1 MLVTVGAS
9 YRPNITHSTRKA
21 AMVAISLI
29 IMQFIQ
35 FWTSFNSIFC
45 KAINMSIISIAHTR
59 VFLVDIKIADNFV
72 EKQGIKP
79 PQKNGN
85 AKHLRAEG
93 KIARGGE
100 KKKSMP

>member
-21 AMVAISLI
+21 VMVAISLI

-59 VFLVDIKIADNFV
+59 VFLVDIKIPDNFV
-72 EKQGIKP
+72 EKQGIIKP
-79 PQKNGN
+79 PQKTGN
-85 AKHLRAEG
+85 AKHLDFALTSVG
-93 KIARGGE
+93 IK
-100 KKKSMP
+100 PPL